1 MEGGF
6 QVNAQGRRFCDETCG
21 YSEQAAQ
28 VLRQP
33 GGTAWDVFDAR
44 IADVARQF
52 EDFEAA
58 ERAGAM
64 LIADSIDE
72 LAGKMRL
79 PADTFA
85 EEWHDVETLKARG
98 ALDRYGRRFSA
109 EQELRPPFFAV
120 KVTGA
125 LFHSQGGLVIDTTGR
140 VKCKDGSLLPN
151 LFAAGGAAVG
161 ISGTT
166 AAGYLS
172 GNGLLTATVLGRLT
186 GQGASALISQ

>member
-1 MEGGF
+1 
-6 QVNAQGRRFCDETCG
+6 
-21 YSEQAAQ
+21 
-28 VLRQP
+28 
-33 GGTAWDVFDAR
+33 
-44 IADVARQF
+44 
-52 EDFEAA
+52 
-58 ERAGAM
+58 
-64 LIADSIDE
+64 
-72 LAGKMRL
+72 MRL
-79 PADTFA
+79 PADSFA
-85 EEWHDVETLKARG
+85 EEWRNVEVLKTRG
-98 ALDRYGRRFSA
+98 GVDRYGRRFCV

-140 VKCKDGSLLPN
+140 VKRKDGSPFPN

-186 GQGASALISQ
+186 GQAAAALVSLSS